1 MTVKFHKKNSKNWNC
16 TKGLHVK
23 VLHWWGWRFGV
34 LIHKF
39 SVRRS
44 ATEELA
50 DFDNRKGFKV

>member
-1 MTVKFHKKNSKNWNC
+1 M
-16 TKGLHVK
+16 K

-50 DFDNRKGFKV
+50 NFDNRKSFKI